1 MKKRVLIVGGGFAGL
16 RTARLLANH
25 LEDEIDITLVDRHAR
40 FVFSPLLIDGL
51 AGVLKENQYS
61 EHYNAI
67 AKRDGFVFVQAE
79 ALDVDRTVK
88 HLHVRMEN
96 GDSKALSYDILV
108 LTPGAHIAYYG
119 IEGAEKNTYPL
130 KTLEDISRIHK
141 ALKELDARKKLA
153 LTIVGGGPS
162 GIEALFAVKR
172 YVEKELGVEPKRV
185 AYTLLNAG
193 PDILAGFRPSLV
205 KGSRKAIERQGI
217 SILNGDPAI
226 SVGVERIKTKSGK
239 EITSDFVLWCAGVQP
254 NDLSVSPDVTRDARR
269 CFETDNAL
277 RLAEDVFGGGDAA
290 ICYIEVGKPA
300 PRTAQIAMMQ
310 AAHLAKNVERLLIGE
325 KPKPFRSDLKGS
337 IITLGDTGYIETPW
351 FAIKTPIAV
360 PLRHLFYRFRFK
372 QMTGRW

>member
-1 MKKRVLIVGGGFAGL
+1 M
-16 RTARLLANH
+16 
-25 LEDEIDITLVDRHAR
+25 EDEISITLVDRHAR

-51 AGVLKENQYS
+51 AGILKEHQYS
-61 EHYNAI
+61 EDYQTI
-67 AKRDGFVFVQAE
+67 AGRDGFTFVQAE
-79 ALDVDRTVK
+79 GLDVDRTVK
-88 HLHVRMEN
+88 HLHVRMSN
-96 GDSKALSYDILV
+96 GDLKALSYDILV
-108 LTPGAHIAYYG
+108 LTPGARVAYYG
-119 IEGAEKNTYPL
+119 IDGAEQNTYPL
-130 KTLEDISRIHK
+130 KSLEDVTRIHA
-141 ALKELDARKKLA
+141 ALKELDGRKKLA

-172 YVEKELGVEPKRV
+172 YMQQELGVEPKRV

-193 PDILAGFRPSLV
+193 PEILAGFRPTLV
-205 KGSRKAIERQGI
+205 HGSRKAIERQGI

-226 SVGVERIKTKSGK
+226 SVSADRIKTKSGK
-239 EITSDFVLWCAGVQP
+239 EIKTDFVLWCAGVQP

-269 CFETDNAL
+269 CMETDNTL
-277 RLAEDVFGGGDAA
+277 RLAEDVFGGGDAT

-310 AAHLAKNVERLLIGE
+310 AAHLAKNVERVLAGE

-351 FAIKTPIAV
+351 FAFKTALAV
-360 PLRHLFYRFRFK
+360 PLRRFFYRIRFK